1 MKVQTWTMLEKTLML
16 IKNEQFCTIKENKK
30 QKKHDQI
37 YKYFLMKNNRENQN
51 NDNSFPYL
59 PTSLL

>member
-1 MKVQTWTMLEKTLML
+1 MLEKTLML